1 MMESKSFDS
10 APKDP
15 LQEERDHLEYVLA
28 QIRKQLKR
36 DGTRLLETDED
47 EDADEALTADEIAD
61 ATVAEL
67 ARERFRKLRMATREP
82 YFGRLD
88 FLADG
93 DARIDQ
99 MYIGKRGVDDPDTA
113 ERMILDWRAPAA
125 SLFYSFTG
133 QGDEAAYESPE
144 GPIHGQVYLKR
155 NIVVRDG
162 ELQRV
167 VDSYVHGQ
175 DTSATTDEFLLYRL
189 AENKDSRL
197 RDIVSTIQA
206 EQNDI
211 IRADKNLAV
220 IIQGVAGSGKT
231 TVALHRLAY
240 LLYQHQERMS
250 ADRMAIFAPNAMFVD
265 YISEVLPEL
274 GVGGIQ
280 QTTFA
285 DWALRILDYEVGLRD
300 PSHRLRDWFGLKAAG
315 ARRAEYRDV
324 EAKGA
329 LSCRDALEAFL
340 KEFERTCIPEADFSP
355 FEGHTLPLTDIV
367 AWFRDEYS
375 HYPLYQRRSRVLAR
389 VKRWMEIA
397 LKESSEL
404 DKKAQKRAA
413 TAKYRAYENLWP
425 DFTPLALYRT
435 FLDSQPGLGSAS
447 IHAPK
452 KRGARY
458 EVQAEDLAPM
468 LYIHWRLQGVDP
480 RDRFDH
486 VVIDE
491 AQDFSP
497 FQIAV
502 LRNYCPSGS
511 MTILGDLS
519 QSIHTYQ
526 GITDWDAFMSQFPEG
541 HVGYYQLDVSYR
553 STFEIIE
560 FANEIIRPFRQ
571 FREAKPV
578 FRSGEEVVVEQVEW
592 RTRLD
597 QAVDKLSALH
607 REAST
612 VALLTRTEEDAH
624 VYHHA
629 CLEAGVDAHLIDA
642 KQSEYHGGISVVPI
656 YLAKGL
662 EFDSV
667 LLVDVDEQHYDTSS
681 LSAKLLYV
689 GCTRALHR
697 LHVHYTDA
705 LSPLIPRSDA
715 DERCGASG

>member
-1 MMESKSFDS
+1 MMESGSFDS

-15 LQEERDHLEYVLA
+15 LQEERDHLDYVLA
-28 QIRKQLKR
+28 QIRKQLSR
-36 DGTRLLETDED
+36 DGTRLLEIDED

-61 ATVAEL
+61 ATVEDL
-67 ARERFRKLRMATREP
+67 TRERFRKLRMAQREP
-82 YFGRLD
+82 YFGRID
-88 FLADG
+88 FCANG
-93 DARIDQ
+93 TDQ
-99 MYIGKRGVDDPDTA
+99 VEMMYIGKRGVDDPDTA

-125 SLFYSFTG
+125 SVFYSFTG
-133 QGDEAAYESPE
+133 QGDVAAYESPE
-144 GPIHGQVYLKR
+144 GTIEGNVYLKR

-162 ELQRV
+162 ELLRV

-175 DTSATTDEFLLYRL
+175 ETTATTDEFLLYRL

-220 IIQGVAGSGKT
+220 VIQGVAGSGKT

-240 LLYQHQERMS
+240 LLYQHQEKM
-250 ADRMAIFAPNAMFVD
+250 AAERMAIFAPNAMFVD

-285 DWALRILDYEVGLRD
+285 NWALRILDYEVGLGD
-300 PSHRLRDWFGLKAAG
+300 VSHRLRDWFGLKEAG
-315 ARRAEYRDV
+315 ARRAQYRDV
-324 EAKGA
+324 EQQGSLAF
-329 LSCRDALEAFL
+329 RDALANYL
-340 KEFERTCIPEADFSP
+340 TEFEKTCVPELDFTP
-355 FEGHTLPLTDIV
+355 FPGHTLPYTKIA
-367 AWFRDEYS
+367 AWFHEEYGN
-375 HYPLYQRRSRVLAR
+375 YPLHQRRTRVMGR
-389 VKRWMEIA
+389 VKRWMEMQ
-397 LKESSEL
+397 LKDFPDL
-404 DKKAQKRAA
+404 DKKAQKRTA
-413 TAKYRAYENLWP
+413 TANYRAYERQWP
-425 DFTPLALYRT
+425 DFTPLAIYRS
-435 FLDSQPGLGSAS
+435 FLAEQPGISSES
-447 IHAPK
+447 IQPPK

-458 EVQAEDLAPM
+458 EVQIEDLAPM
-468 LYIHWRLQGVDP
+468 LYIHWRLYGVDA
-480 RDRFDH
+480 RDRFHH

-497 FQIAV
+497 FQIAI

-511 MTILGDLS
+511 FTILGDLS

-526 GITDWDAFMSQFPEG
+526 GITDWTAFLSQFPEG
-541 HVGYYQLDVSYR
+541 SSAYYQLDVSYR

-560 FANEIIRPFRQ
+560 FANAIIRPFRQ

-578 FRSGEEVVVEQVEW
+578 FRSGEPVIVEEVDW

-597 QAVDKLSALH
+597 DAVDKLNSLRQTAT
-607 REAST
+607 T

-624 VYHHA
+624 VYHNA
-629 CLEAGVDAHLIDA
+629 CLEAGLDAHLIDA
-642 KQSEYHGGISVVPI
+642 KQSEYHGGISIVPI

-662 EFDSV
+662 EFDAV
-667 LLVDVDEQHYDTSS
+667 LLVDVDDHHYDTSS

-689 GCTRALHR
+689 GCTRALHK
-697 LHVHYTDA
+697 LHVHYTDHLCA
-705 LSPLIPRSDA
+705 LIPPSDVS
-715 DERCGASG
+715 ERHSAT